1 MSLGSGAPANVD
13 WSANAIASLDALDR
27 LEGGSAEL
35 RDVALV
41 VTGSTSNEE
50 IAETVRAVLGELNAG
65 ADVTAFISGPA
76 EWSARLAGGDLT
88 FSGAIASAEARESL
102 AQIAND
108 FFSAEFTDNSRV
120 GAAGPW
126 SDRMRVVLPHFARF
140 QSGQIDVL
148 VDQIRI
154 RGLAPA
160 SALSFLREDMAGF
173 QDNYAIAYD
182 VTETTPE
189 IAEIAGVNL
198 DVADPV
204 ELQASC
210 QEGFTQIMS
219 ANQILFESASARI
232 DRESGRNARQADRRD
247 AAVFLPA
254 YRGAGPHRRHRPRQ
268 RKPRVIIGAGKCSA
282 HLLHRQRHSS
292 RATERCWVW
301 RRATGRFQSERRRS
315 RAEPQ
320 DRVSS
325 FQCRGRTMTWLLAH
339 MWLALLSAAFFGG
352 LLGWAFRHWWKRDA
366 AAESVSSSTAVAGI
380 ASEGGARLLELET
393 QLAAERDEVAS
404 LRGRLDGQA
413 GFVTPDAEP
422 EEGSTEWRNRYLESR
437 VRFLEKQLADAEE
450 KIAAPPEP
458 AASEEDD
465 DTKLVWRNRYL
476 EGRVR
481 YLEEEL
487 AKGGSLTLATPQPAP
502 AKSTQSAGEKPDTL
516 DAPRAGKAD
525 NLKQIGGIG
534 PKIERL
540 LNDLGIYHFDQ
551 IAGWSER
558 EIAWVNAE
566 ISFKGRIE
574 RENWVSQATS
584 LAKGLEP
591 QGKGS

>member
-1 MSLGSGAPANVD
+1 
-13 WSANAIASLDALDR
+13 
-27 LEGGSAEL
+27 
-35 RDVALV
+35 
-41 VTGSTSNEE
+41 
-50 IAETVRAVLGELNAG
+50 
-65 ADVTAFISGPA
+65 
-76 EWSARLAGGDLT
+76 
-88 FSGAIASAEARESL
+88 
-102 AQIAND
+102 
-108 FFSAEFTDNSRV
+108 
-120 GAAGPW
+120 
-126 SDRMRVVLPHFARF
+126 
-140 QSGQIDVL
+140 
-148 VDQIRI
+148 
-154 RGLAPA
+154 
-160 SALSFLREDMAGF
+160 
-173 QDNYAIAYD
+173 
-182 VTETTPE
+182 
-189 IAEIAGVNL
+189 
-198 DVADPV
+198 
-204 ELQASC
+204 
-210 QEGFTQIMS
+210 
-219 ANQILFESASARI
+219 
-232 DRESGRNARQADRRD
+232 
-247 AAVFLPA
+247 
-254 YRGAGPHRRHRPRQ
+254 
-268 RKPRVIIGAGKCSA
+268 
-282 HLLHRQRHSS
+282 
-292 RATERCWVW
+292 
-301 RRATGRFQSERRRS
+301 
-315 RAEPQ
+315 
-320 DRVSS
+320 
-325 FQCRGRTMTWLLAH
+325 MTWLLAH

-366 AAESVSSSTAVAGI
+366 AAEPVSSSTAVAGV

-487 AKGGSLTLATPQPAP
+487 AKGGSLTLATPQPTP
-502 AKSTQSAGEKPDTL
+502 AKTTQSAGEKPVTL